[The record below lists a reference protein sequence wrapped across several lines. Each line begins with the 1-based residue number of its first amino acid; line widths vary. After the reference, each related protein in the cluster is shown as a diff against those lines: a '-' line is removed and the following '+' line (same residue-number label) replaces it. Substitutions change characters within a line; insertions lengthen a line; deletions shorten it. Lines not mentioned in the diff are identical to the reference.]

1 MMDNKPRWTLKS
13 IAKELG
19 VSNATVSNAFN
30 RPDQLS
36 ERRRLEILSACE
48 RMGYYG
54 PNKAAQSLRKGK
66 FNIVGLVLPDSVE
79 YMVSDPV
86 ASSFMRGVAS
96 VLEKNHTNLLLFSGN
111 SPSVN
116 SVTDFVD
123 GFICYGRP
131 RNRKLVEQLKRI
143 DKKII
148 TVDFDIDR
156 AGSINVDNQQAC
168 YEIARQAIRGPDE
181 RVAVLGLRLI
191 DSKHTCRVYE
201 VDMDDKELQMS
212 IAHQRLRGYQQAL
225 EECGIALAQDRLWN
239 IPESSE
245 RYADLAAREVLTSTP
260 RPTLVLCMSDL
271 IALAMM
277 RKAIAAGL
285 RVPEDIRIVGFDGT
299 DEAARF
305 IPALTTVHQ
314 NSQEKGRRAAQMF
327 IDNDD
332 HREVIEYRLLAGQSI

>member
-1 MMDNKPRWTLKS
+1 MISKSHWTLKS

-36 ERRRLEILSACE
+36 EKRRLEILAACE
-48 RMGYYG
+48 RLGYYG

-66 FNIVGLVLPDSVE
+66 FNIVALVLPDSVE

-96 VLEKNHTNLLLFSGN
+96 VLEKSQINLLLFSGN
-111 SPSVN
+111 SSSVN
-116 SVTDFVD
+116 NVTDFVD
-123 GFICYGRP
+123 GFICYGLP

-156 AGSINVDNQQAC
+156 AGSINVNNQQAC
-168 YEIARQAIRGPDE
+168 YEIARQAIRGSDE
-181 RVAVLGLRLI
+181 RVAILGLRLI
-191 DSKHTCRVYE
+191 DGQHTCRVYE
-201 VDMDDKELQMS
+201 VDMDDQELQMS

-225 EECGIALAQDRLWN
+225 EECGVELARDRLWN
-239 IPESSE
+239 IPESSD
-245 RYADLAAREVLTSTP
+245 RFAVLAAREVLTSTP
-260 RPTLVLCMSDL
+260 RPSLVLCMSDL

-277 RKAIAAGL
+277 REAIAAGL
-285 RVPEDIRIVGFDGT
+285 RVPQDIRIVGFDGT
-299 DEAARF
+299 DEAGRF

-332 HREVIEYRLLAGQSI
+332 HRELIEYRLLAGQSA